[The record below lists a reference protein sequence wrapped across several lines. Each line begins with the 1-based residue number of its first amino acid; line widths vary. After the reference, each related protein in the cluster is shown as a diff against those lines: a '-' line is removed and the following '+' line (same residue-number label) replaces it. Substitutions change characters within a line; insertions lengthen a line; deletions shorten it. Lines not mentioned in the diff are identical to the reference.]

1 MGLKTTNYEVK
12 SMKVILPTAYAY
24 IREIN
29 TSGNRGVATFA
40 VHESRELASDI
51 SVKPYEE
58 CKISF
63 AVDRD
68 ANDRVTAYNK
78 AKSQIQV
85 KTYTD
90 YGEVEVTQDMPF
102 YGWQDDIVW

>member
-12 SMKVILPTAYAY
+12 SMKVVLPTAYAY
-24 IREIN
+24 IREL
-29 TSGNRGVATFA
+29 SVVGNKGVAIFA
-40 VHESRELASDI
+40 VHENRELASDI

-102 YGWQDDIVW
+102 YGWQDDMV